1 MTVAIA
7 GCGLW
12 STLGTNRAAH
22 RDRLTE
28 ASLPQP
34 GQFTDSTGRAHRYF
48 HAAPPARPAQ
58 PASTI
63 DRLSTVIDEA
73 VAEAG
78 LDSTTA
84 RSVPWLLAS
93 SSMNI
98 ADYEAQLDP
107 ASTQP
112 PFIGPR
118 FSLLLDELRSATG
131 HSGRAC
137 VFSSACASAANA
149 LLHGFHLIRSGQAE
163 HVVVIGSES
172 VNRMS
177 LDGFGALMLL
187 TPSGR
192 YAPFDA
198 ERDGLILGEA
208 AAAIVLSRARAEPAP
223 GTVLMRGGAARCAPG
238 NPTMCTADDLLTV
251 MQAALTQAH
260 TTADELLAIRAHGT
274 GTPANDR
281 AEGLAIRQLVGER
294 VPFSSYKPWF
304 GHTLGA
310 SGLVELIA
318 LINGW
323 EQQRFLHTPGYTTPD
338 PEIGVAPLAQTTAL
352 PAAGTILC
360 NSFGFG
366 GNNTAL
372 VVERTC

>member
-1 MTVAIA
+1 MRVAIA

-12 STLGTNRAAH
+12 STLGPDLASHHVGRTG
-22 RDRLTE
+22 DRI
-28 ASLPQP
+28 PQP
-34 GQFTDSTGRAHRYF
+34 GEYVDSTGTAHAYF
-48 HAAPPARPAQ
+48 FAAPDPQHAR

-63 DRLSTVIDEA
+63 ERLSAVIAEA
-73 VAEAG
+73 IAEAG
-78 LDSTTA
+78 LDSATA
-84 RSVPWLLAS
+84 QNAPWLLAS

-98 ADYEAQLDP
+98 ADYEAQLEP
-107 ASTQP
+107 GSTQP

-131 HSGRAC
+131 HTGRAC
-137 VFSSACASAANA
+137 VFSSACASATNA
-149 LLHGFHLIRSGQAE
+149 LLHGYHLVRSGQAE

-172 VNRMS
+172 GNRMS
-177 LDGFGALMLL
+177 LDGFGSLMLL

-198 ERDGLILGEA
+198 DRDGLILGEA
-208 AAAIVLSRARAEPAP
+208 AAAVVLSRADSAVAP
-223 GTVLMRGGAARCAPG
+223 GTVLVRGGAARCAPG

-251 MQAALTQAH
+251 MHDALTQAQ
-260 TTADELLAIRAHGT
+260 TTPDELLAIRAHGT

-281 AEGLAIRQLVGER
+281 AEGLALRNLVGNAL
-294 VPFSSYKPWF
+294 PFSSYKPWF

-318 LINGW
+318 LISGW
-323 EQQRFLHTPGYTTPD
+323 AQQRFLHTPGFGQPD
-338 PEIGVAPLAQTTAL
+338 PEIGVSPLQQTIDI
-352 PAAGTILC
+352 PAAGRILC

-366 GNNTAL
+366 GNNTAV